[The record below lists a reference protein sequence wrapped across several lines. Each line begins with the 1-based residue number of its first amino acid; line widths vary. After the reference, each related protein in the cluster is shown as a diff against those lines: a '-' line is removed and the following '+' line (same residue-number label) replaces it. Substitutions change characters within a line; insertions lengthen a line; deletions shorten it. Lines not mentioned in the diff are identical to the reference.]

1 MATLEIS
8 TRIIF
13 RGDDRELKDL
23 LYYHCD
29 VVEEIW
35 DAVKGTHNASIL
47 VNVSQ
52 PDARQVLEW
61 PIQIRSPRGIK
72 SLVARRVRPTSPI
85 HIVTE

>member
-8 TRIIF
+8 TRITF
-13 RGDDRELKDL
+13 QGDDRELKDL
-23 LYYHCD
+23 LDYHSD

-35 DAVKGTHNASIL
+35 NAVNGTHDANIL
-47 VNVSQ
+47 VNVSG

-85 HIVTE
+85 HIVSE